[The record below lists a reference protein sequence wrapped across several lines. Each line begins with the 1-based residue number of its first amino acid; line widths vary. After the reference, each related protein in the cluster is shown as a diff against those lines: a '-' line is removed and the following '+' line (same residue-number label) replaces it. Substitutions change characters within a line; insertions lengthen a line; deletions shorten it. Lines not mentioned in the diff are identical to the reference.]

1 MNPIVWA
8 IWSLNIIQD
17 CSSNMSSSS
26 SKMVI
31 SRWGFAIFSSCSIYL
46 HKVHVLNLNATF
58 KCSFAIHYNL
68 TNVTIISI
76 DCADAKCATS
86 PALDATW
93 TGNWKSKYQN
103 LGIIMTFSPFSLFCS
118 FANSLTE
125 DKVKTFKEMFQM
137 FDKVCACPNHPYIH
151 IWYLESVSTNAI
163 YIIFDVFSQFTFEP
177 NMIYIR
183 WSLGNSFSSTY
194 VVENRKQEGQVFL
207 TLGGSS
213 VVFALCLLIEKNS
226 L

>member
-31 SRWGFAIFSSCSIYL
+31 SRWGFAIFCSCSIYL

-76 DCADAKCATS
+76 DCAGAKCATS

-93 TGNWKSKYQN
+93 TGNWKSNYKTMAISWHFNPSYSFSVLRTVSPRIKSRHSRRCSRCLIKYVRAP
-103 LGIIMTFSPFSLFCS
+103 IILPFIFDGFFSP
-118 FANSLTE
+118 
-125 DKVKTFKEMFQM
+125 
-137 FDKVCACPNHPYIH
+137 
-151 IWYLESVSTNAI
+151 
-163 YIIFDVFSQFTFEP
+163 FTFEP
-177 NMIYIR
+177 TMIYIQ

-194 VVENRKQEGQVFL
+194 VVENRKQEGKRLSINV
-207 TLGGSS
+207 
-213 VVFALCLLIEKNS
+213 
-226 L
+226 